1 MQYLYYIFIKSSIS
15 ASMHDAC
22 RFLLVG
28 GSFFLQ
34 STCVVHHRRAEAVL
48 SADLVL
54 PNLQKYGADDIIPSY
69 KSEGVDFMADI
80 FDYITWRGD
89 LTFEQDP
96 VNCVDSL
103 IFSQMAYFPFD
114 GLWTDDENGEI
125 SLAEAQK
132 RLWQRLEEGETP
144 HFQLEKDKKLFPAM
158 AESRRFGSLKLRD
171 FVNRIEPKNEKQFA
185 AVTVLLPGG
194 AFIAYRGT
202 DNTLVGWNE
211 DFNMSFTTPV
221 PSQIDAAKYFAQ
233 EASAVEGK
241 LWLGGHSKGGNLAMY
256 AGLFCGDAL
265 RSRIAAVYSN
275 DGPGFD
281 GAVVKKEMFQLL
293 DGRLHSFVPQSSVI
307 GMLME
312 HEEDY
317 VVVRSRQIG
326 ILQHDLYSWE
336 VKGPD
341 FVQLDAV
348 KYSSRFLDKTIKE
361 WLTRLEPSQREAF
374 VDAIFNILGS
384 TNANSFSEMKQDIL
398 KNSGII
404 LKSVGKLDHENR
416 KMVLNTLS
424 LLLQSAQESLPE
436 FLPEFRPK
444 APWIE

>member
-1 MQYLYYIFIKSSIS
+1 M
-15 ASMHDAC
+15 
-22 RFLLVG
+22 
-28 GSFFLQ
+28 
-34 STCVVHHRRAEAVL
+34 
-48 SADLVL
+48 
-54 PNLQKYGADDIIPSY
+54 
-69 KSEGVDFMADI
+69 
-80 FDYITWRGD
+80 
-89 LTFEQDP
+89 
-96 VNCVDSL
+96 
-103 IFSQMAYFPFD
+103 
-114 GLWTDDENGEI
+114 
-125 SLAEAQK
+125 
-132 RLWQRLEEGETP
+132 
-144 HFQLEKDKKLFPAM
+144 
-158 AESRRFGSLKLRD
+158 
-171 FVNRIEPKNEKQFA
+171 
-185 AVTVLLPGG
+185 
-194 AFIAYRGT
+194 
-202 DNTLVGWNE
+202 
-211 DFNMSFTTPV
+211 
-221 PSQIDAAKYFAQ
+221 
-233 EASAVEGK
+233 
-241 LWLGGHSKGGNLAMY
+241 
-256 AGLFCGDAL
+256 
-265 RSRIAAVYSN
+265 
-275 DGPGFD
+275 
-281 GAVVKKEMFQLL
+281 KKEMFQLL

-341 FVQLDAV
+341 FVRLDAV